1 MGELTNQ
8 VINHWAQIKAPPVPN
23 LFEPDIKSS
32 YLKTAI
38 KSEILT
44 PSHTVSIA
52 PISFKVEVD
61 PLVYLDQSSALSI
74 LAQSLSTMGLFQS
87 VEIKATG
94 KLAFKGDK
102 EVAFK
107 SKSNVEYSSNDD
119 DEAKTKSKFFVGF
132 AIVSSV
138 LVAIAGEVL
147 ASKKLKTEHKYLW
160 LTYMGLSRV
169 VFMIFSYVQKEKI
182 KIELAT
188 TVKDA
193 ADRKKLADDAAALL
207 AKNAADQAAANAQA
221 AAIAAAVNPVSAAAA
236 AAAATAAT
244 AAAAAAAAQASA
256 DQKNDALTLNIAGL
270 SDAVQGNALAIDQRL
285 QQDSKFV
292 RTLQDM
298 VKQHQIEITEL
309 RDNARKAATGESG
322 EKVSE

>member
-1 MGELTNQ
+1 
-8 VINHWAQIKAPPVPN
+8 VPN

-61 PLVYLDQSSALSI
+61 PLVYLDQSSALSM
-74 LAQSLSTMGLFQS
+74 LAQSLSTMGLLQS

-107 SKSNVEYSSNDD
+107 SKSDVEYSSNDD
-119 DEAKTKSKFFVGF
+119 DEAKTKSKYFVGF
-132 AIVSSV
+132 AIGSSV
-138 LVAIAGEVL
+138 IAAIAGEVF
-147 ASKKLKTEHKYLW
+147 ASQKLKAQHKILW
-160 LTYMGLSRV
+160 LAHMGLSRL

-188 TVKDA
+188 TVKA
-193 ADRKKLADDAAALL
+193 
-207 AKNAADQAAANAQA
+207 AADQKKATEDANAAAAKTAADQAQA
-221 AAIAAAVNPVSAAAA
+221 AAIAAAVDPVSAAVALAAASAA
-236 AAAATAAT
+236 AAN
-244 AAAAAAAAQASA
+244 AAAANALVTAQ
-256 DQKNDALTLNIAGL
+256 QNNDALTRSITSL
-270 SDAVQGNALAIDQRL
+270 SDVVTQNKSNTDARLRQNAAYLNALHY
-285 QQDSKFV
+285 
-292 RTLQDM
+292 M
-298 VKQHQIEITEL
+298 VKKHQLDINRL
-309 RDNARKAATGESG
+309 RGNGTVGASG
-322 EKVSE
+322 EKGSE

>member
-138 LVAIAGEVL
+138 IVAIAGEVL

-193 ADRKKLADDAAALL
+193 ADRKKLADDADALL

-221 AAIAAAVNPVSAAAA
+221 AAIAAAVNPVSAAVALAAVSAA
-236 AAAATAAT
+236 AAN
-244 AAAAAAAAQASA
+244 AAAASALVTAQ
-256 DQKNDALTLNIAGL
+256 QNNDSLTRSIMSLREVVTQNKSNI
-270 SDAVQGNALAIDQRL
+270 DARLRQNTAYLNALHY
-285 QQDSKFV
+285 
-292 RTLQDM
+292 M
-298 VKQHQIEITEL
+298 VKKHQLDINHL
-309 RDNARKAATGESG
+309 RANGTVGASG
-322 EKVSE
+322 EKCSE